1 MESGWRF
8 NLIASN
14 GQVIAT
20 SKSCSGK
27 DACLKGVE
35 RVQKNCA
42 VHVEDQTKPDLETLT
57 HSKQEV

>member
-1 MESGWRF
+1 M
-8 NLIASN
+8 IASN